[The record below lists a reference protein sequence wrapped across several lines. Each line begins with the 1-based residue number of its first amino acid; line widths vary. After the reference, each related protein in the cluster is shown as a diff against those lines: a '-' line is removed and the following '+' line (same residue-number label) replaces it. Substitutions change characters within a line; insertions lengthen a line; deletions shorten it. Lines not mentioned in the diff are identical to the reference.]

1 MQTGSETNPCIFSA
15 QQEREDWNATQIFFF
30 FKPHLMLPEVQHLKQ
45 TASQRDRFF
54 TFLFTK
60 VFIVCFILQTP
71 PLELFPPFP
80 PK

>member
-1 MQTGSETNPCIFSA
+1 
-15 QQEREDWNATQIFFF
+15 
-30 FKPHLMLPEVQHLKQ
+30 MLAEVQHLKQ
-45 TASQRDRFF
+45 TASQRDAFF
-54 TFLFTK
+54 MFLFTK